1 MFTWYIRSLTPSQ
14 LSEKGQSR
22 CEAVTQFSFLL
33 TRTFE
38 NVYKKNVQLPDSFL
52 NF

>member
-33 TRTFE
+33 TRAFE
-38 NVYKKNVQLPDSFL
+38 NVYKTKCSVT
-52 NF
+52 